1 MAYEF
6 EIVTDS
12 SCDFSGEWLKK
23 LNLHMV
29 PLEVEMEGRRFPN
42 DADWPHMSRS
52 DFYNALREGK
62 RAKTSAPSSESFAA
76 AMRPYLEAGRD
87 VLVVTISSALSGSFN
102 AASVAV
108 QDMREQFP
116 ERTIECID
124 SLSAS
129 LGMGMLLY
137 YMNEQRLLGRTAL
150 EVKEYAEKLI
160 FKQCHWFTV
169 DDLMFLKRGG
179 RVSATSAMLGTLLN
193 IKPVMHMDD
202 LGRLTYVEKAR
213 GRKASLRALMEK
225 MKESAAEPFGER
237 LVFISQGDCMEDAQ
251 FLADLVRENCGARDV
266 MIGDVRPVI
275 GAHSGPGTVALF
287 FIGKQR

>member
-1 MAYEF
+1 MEYTC
-6 EIVTDS
+6 EIVADS

-29 PLEVEMEGRRFPN
+29 PLEVEIDGKRFPN
-42 DADWPHMSRS
+42 DPDWPHMSRP
-52 DFYNALREGK
+52 DFYNALRQGK
-62 RAKTSAPSSESFAA
+62 TGKTSAPSSGSFAA
-76 AMRPYLEAGRD
+76 AMKPLLDAGRD
-87 VLVVTISSALSGSFN
+87 VLVVTVSSALSGTFN
-102 AASVAV
+102 AASIAV
-108 QDMREQFP
+108 QEMREKYP

-124 SLSAS
+124 SLCAS
-129 LGMGMLLY
+129 LGMGMFLY

-150 EVKEYAEKLI
+150 EVKAYAEKLI

-202 LGRLTYVEKAR
+202 PGRLTYVEKAR

-237 LVFISQGDCMEDAQ
+237 LAFISHGDCMDDAN
-251 FLADLVRENCGARDV
+251 FLADLLRENCGVRDV
-266 MIGDVRPVI
+266 MIGDVGPVI

-287 FIGKQR
+287 FLGKQR